1 MKNSGNERWL
11 TVHTV
16 SKAGVKY
23 PCIINLEHVISVRE
37 NDYEGKREGRNAR
50 IKTTDH
56 TYIETAETVKEIES
70 ELRFY

>member
-16 SKAGVKY
+16 GRNERKY
-23 PCIINLEHVISVRE
+23 RCIINTEHVVSIHE
-37 NDYEGKREGRNAR
+37 NNYRGKEEGRNAR
-50 IKTTDH
+50 IKLTDG

-70 ELRFY
+70 EIRFY